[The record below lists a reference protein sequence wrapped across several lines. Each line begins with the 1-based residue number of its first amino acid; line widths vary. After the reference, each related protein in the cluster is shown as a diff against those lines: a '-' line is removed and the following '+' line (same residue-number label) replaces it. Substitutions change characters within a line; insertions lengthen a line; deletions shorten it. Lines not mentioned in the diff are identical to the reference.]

1 MTLVLDGSVAIAW
14 CFRDERTPALDAL
27 RTRVATSSAVVPSI
41 WPLEVANALLMGV
54 RRGRI
59 AAQERDHLLQ
69 AFEQLDLEHDAE
81 TRLHAWGGINRL
93 AGQHRLTVYD
103 ACYLELAL
111 RRRLPLATLDAALA
125 RAAIAEGLTILP

>member
-1 MTLVLDGSVAIAW
+1 M
-14 CFRDERTPALDAL
+14 F
-27 RTRVATSSAVVPSI
+27 SAVVPSI

-59 AAQERDHLLQ
+59 AAEERDHLLQ

-93 AGQHRLTVYD
+93 AGQHWLTVYD

-125 RAAIAEGLTILP
+125 RAAQAEGLTTLP